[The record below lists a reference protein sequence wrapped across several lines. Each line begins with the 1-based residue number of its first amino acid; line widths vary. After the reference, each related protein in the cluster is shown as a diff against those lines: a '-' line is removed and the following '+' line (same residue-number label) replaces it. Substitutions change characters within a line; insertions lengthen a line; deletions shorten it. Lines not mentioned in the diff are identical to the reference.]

1 MSIQW
6 QARLDALAR
15 EFEVPGASL
24 AIWHKG
30 RLTTCATGVIN
41 VNTAVATTPAAI
53 FQIGSITK
61 VLTATL
67 VMQLVEEGR
76 LRLDDAVR
84 RHLPDFA
91 LQSTDV
97 ARAVTIRQLLTHTS
111 GIDGD
116 FFESTGLGE
125 DKLARYVDACRV
137 LPHLYPPG
145 ELFSYCN
152 VGFNLLGRIIE
163 LQRGTTWE
171 TALGRNLCG
180 RLGEN
185 SFVRYPHDT
194 PKYRTAIGHVRTKP
208 TDALT
213 MTPNA
218 YLPLSSAPAGSV
230 VCASATDLILI
241 ARTLLEGGV
250 SPAGEQVLSRNTIEQ
265 MLTPQV
271 RLPPGSLADAFGLAF
286 MLFDWDH
293 VRVIGHD
300 GATTGQNA
308 YLRIVPG
315 RGTAVALLT
324 NGGFPA
330 ELFHALYGEI
340 FGELLGIR
348 PTPRPSA
355 AVRPAVSLEPYCGV
369 FEKLSQ
375 RITVRT
381 DHDHLVTTVEGN
393 RYPAPPQSYR
403 LRSVAPDTF
412 VGTLSGS
419 PTPAVFHYL
428 TTASGTQL
436 LMTGG
441 RVHPRRGSSDSPTT
455 P

>member
-1 MSIQW
+1 MSVQW

-41 VNTAVATTPAAI
+41 TSTAVATTPAAI

-61 VLTATL
+61 LLTATL

-76 LRLDDAVR
+76 LRLDDPVR
-84 RHLPDFA
+84 RHLPDFS
-91 LQSTDV
+91 LQSIDV

-171 TALGRNLCG
+171 TSLGRNLCG

-194 PKYRTAIGHVRTKP
+194 PKYRTAIGHVRAKP

-213 MTPNA
+213 MTPHA

-230 VCASATDLILI
+230 VCASATDLVLF
-241 ARTLLEGGV
+241 ARTLLEGGI
-250 SPAGEQVLSRNTIEQ
+250 SPAGEQLLSRSTIEQ

-271 RLPPGSLADAFGLAF
+271 RLPSGSLADAFGLAF

-293 VRVIGHD
+293 VRVVGHD

-340 FGELLGIR
+340 FTELLGIR

-355 AVRPAVSLEPYCGV
+355 AVRPAVSLEAYCGV

-375 RITVRT
+375 RITVRA
-381 DHDHLVTTVEGN
+381 DHDQLVATVEGN

-403 LRSVAPDTF
+403 LRSAAQDTF

-441 RVHPRRGSSDSPTT
+441 RVHPRRGSPDSPTT
-455 P
+455 L

>member
-1 MSIQW
+1 MSVQW

-41 VNTAVATTPAAI
+41 MSTAVAATPAAI

-61 VLTATL
+61 LLTATL

-76 LRLDDAVR
+76 LRLDDPVR
-84 RHLPDFA
+84 RHLPDFS
-91 LQSTDV
+91 LQSVDA
-97 ARAVTIRQLLTHTS
+97 ARVITVRQLLTHTS

-116 FFESTGLGE
+116 FFENTGLGE
-125 DKLARYVDACRV
+125 DKVARYVDACRV
-137 LPHLYPPG
+137 LPTLHPPG

-152 VGFNLLGRIIE
+152 VGFNLLGRIVE

-171 TALGRNLCG
+171 TALGRGVCS
-180 RLGEN
+180 RLGDN

-194 PKYRTAIGHVRTKP
+194 PKYRTAIGHVRAKP
-208 TDALT
+208 TDPLS
-213 MTPNA
+213 MTPNP
-218 YLPLSSAPAGSV
+218 YLALSSAPAGSV
-230 VCASATDLILI
+230 VYASATDLILF
-241 ARTLLEGGV
+241 ARTLLDNGL
-250 SPAGEQVLSRNTIEQ
+250 SPTGEQVLSRATIEQ
-265 MLTPQV
+265 MLTPQM
-271 RLPPGSLADAFGLAF
+271 RLPSGSLADAFGLAF
-286 MLFDWDH
+286 MLFDWDG
-293 VRVIGHD
+293 VRVVGHD

-308 YLRIVPG
+308 YLRLVPG
-315 RGTAVALLT
+315 KGTAVALLT

-330 ELFHALYGEI
+330 ELFHALFGEI
-340 FGELLGIR
+340 FGELLGIH
-348 PTPRPSA
+348 PTPRLSGSL
-355 AVRPAVSLEPYCGV
+355 RPVTSLDRYCGV

-375 RITVRT
+375 RITVRADRDQLFAT
-381 DHDHLVTTVEGN
+381 IEGN
-393 RYPAPPQSYR
+393 RYPAPPQTYR
-403 LRSVAPDTF
+403 LRPATQDTF

-419 PTPAVFHYL
+419 PTPAMFHYL
-428 TTASGTQL
+428 TTAAGAQL

-441 RVHPRRGSSDSPTT
+441 RVHPRRAGAESPTT